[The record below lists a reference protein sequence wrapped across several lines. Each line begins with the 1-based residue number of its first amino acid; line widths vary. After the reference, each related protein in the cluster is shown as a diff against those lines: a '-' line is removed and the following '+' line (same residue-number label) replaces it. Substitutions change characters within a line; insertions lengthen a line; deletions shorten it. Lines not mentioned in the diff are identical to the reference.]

1 MCHECPNFNAVSET
15 SILYGG
21 GEPVVVESVVKCAS
35 RSMCE
40 HIRRYLKN
48 AARGKKESLRRLR
61 ERRRRNH
68 PER

>member
-21 GEPVVVESVVKCAS
+21 REPVVVESVVKCAS

-48 AARGKKESLRRLR
+48 AAEEKKKASDA
-61 ERRRRNH
+61 
-68 PER
+68 